1 MQWLPQRCSAEIF
14 SLSDNSW
21 TAQAL
26 YTLQSLWGYKSCLC
40 FRRPQTFKS
49 ALLDVCEARYSPMNG
64 IFLITQRKRICF
76 VCKWAGD
83 PLCTHFFFHTQAK
96 PNFNFSFFLN
106 LNLLRSSSHRG
117 ILDYWKMLD
126 FPMLTKVNDPMK
138 LLQMVFTKCVLGKT
152 DYWKS
157 VGEHLRSSITVLIQ
171 LQPTYGNQ

>member
-1 MQWLPQRCSAEIF
+1 MQWLPQRRSAEIF

-40 FRRPQTFKS
+40 FKRPQTFKS
-49 ALLDVCEARYSPMNG
+49 APVDVCEGRHSPLKWHLFDYTKKKNMG
-64 IFLITQRKRICF
+64 FF
-76 VCKWAGD
+76 CKWAGE
-83 PLCTHFFFHTQAK
+83 PLCTFFFHTQAK
-96 PNFNFSFFLN
+96 PNFNFSFFE
-106 LNLLRSSSHRG
+106 SEFT
-117 ILDYWKMLD
+117 LDYWKMLD
-126 FPMLTKVNDPMK
+126 FPMLTEVNDPMK
-138 LLQMVFTKCVLGKT
+138 LLQMAFTKCVLGKT